1 MMQMRDRCAALLLLL
16 ALCSCGEDRAE
27 TPYGDAERVAAY
39 RAEIAP
45 LIAEIN
51 DIEQALRAM
60 AVGSTDRATG
70 ANLAAACQVL
80 DARLVAV
87 LDRLDSV
94 SPPRKLK
101 QMHADM
107 RTAVELR
114 QRACVHIA
122 AGWQIEQ
129 DQSFEVAESFYLEA
143 EALLAE
149 ANVRLLA
156 VDRVLGEIDVALG
169 QHATSPTA

>member
-16 ALCSCGEDRAE
+16 ALCSCGDERAE

-51 DIEQALRAM
+51 DVEQALRAL
-60 AVGSTDRATG
+60 AVGSTGRATG
-70 ANLAAACQVL
+70 ENLAAACQAL
-80 DARLVAV
+80 DGRLEAV
-87 LDRLDSV
+87 LGRLDSV
-94 SPPRKLK
+94 APPRKLK

-114 QRACVHIA
+114 LRACARIA

-129 DQSFEVAESFYLEA
+129 EQSFGAAQPFYLEA

-149 ANVRLLA
+149 ANARLLA
-156 VDRVLGEIDVALG
+156 VDQVLGDIDVALG
-169 QHATSPTA
+169 QHAASPTA

>member
-16 ALCSCGEDRAE
+16 ALCSCGEERAD

-39 RAEIAP
+39 RAEIEP
-45 LIAEIN
+45 LVAEIN
-51 DIEQALRAM
+51 DVEQALRAL
-60 AVGSTDRATG
+60 AVGSTGRSTG
-70 ANLAAACQVL
+70 ENLAAACQAL
-80 DARLVAV
+80 DGRLVTV

-107 RTAVELR
+107 RIAVELR
-114 QRACVHIA
+114 QRACAHLA
-122 AGWQIEQ
+122 AGWQVEQ
-129 DQSFEVAESFYLEA
+129 EQSFEAAAPLYLEA

-156 VDRVLGEIDVALG
+156 VNRVLEEIDVALG